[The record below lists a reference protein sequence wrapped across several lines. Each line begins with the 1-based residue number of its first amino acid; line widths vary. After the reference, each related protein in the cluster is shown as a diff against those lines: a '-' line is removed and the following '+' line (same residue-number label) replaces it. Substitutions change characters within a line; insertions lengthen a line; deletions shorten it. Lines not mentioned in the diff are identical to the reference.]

1 VALEGTGGP
10 QFVDISGSRLAGLS
24 KWAFSLG
31 GEYAHSVGAAKEI
44 FTGVDTTYRS
54 EFSSNP
60 TPSQYLVID
69 GYSIVNARIGL
80 RRSNGW
86 SISLWARNLLDKN
99 YYEML
104 QPVGG
109 NTGIYVG
116 FLGDPRTVGLTV
128 RTPLWR

>member
-1 VALEGTGGP
+1 
-10 QFVDISGSRLAGLS
+10 
-24 KWAFSLG
+24 
-31 GEYAHSVGAAKEI
+31 VGAAKEI